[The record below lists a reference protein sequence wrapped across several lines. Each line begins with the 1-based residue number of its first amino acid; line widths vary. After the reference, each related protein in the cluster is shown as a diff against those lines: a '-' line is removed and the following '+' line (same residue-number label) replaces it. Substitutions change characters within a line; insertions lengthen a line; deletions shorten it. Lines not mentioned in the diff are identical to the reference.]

1 MLGFERADLNLA
13 GKLLALDAFEAALD
27 LLSDIW
33 THLPTYY
40 YERTE
45 TQSTHKPPLSILRL
59 PLPTSPLDSA
69 FQTCVSAYFSR
80 VIPSVAHLPS
90 WMLHLTSLPTKALD
104 ALLKRTYVVLTSSL
118 AVPPRLSGSL
128 RSAFALALLLAS
140 TELDVAPV
148 WEQCLNY
155 AASYARNAEAEEQE
169 KEKIAELLASSEN
182 VVRMAEGWQE
192 GKGWIKFCEYWLAL
206 AKQWKFLARKPRKA
220 ASSSNDATLLAA
232 RSCAALTRLVSAME
246 SEGLHVDELVSC
258 ARSSASYLHDVDG
271 SLLDSK
277 LYRVIEKCCRSG
289 AIPSPA
295 KLARAGRGQKCA
307 RKDRRCLR
315 APSRWCSRK

>member
-1 MLGFERADLNLA
+1 MATTKVKRPLAPRTNDVGRLANKLASGLRISEAANARIRKTKSRPAESPDEARSAAMRTVNGALESLSEQKNGGEKSSASPSATGITGRTALSTLRKLSFKMLGVKRTALNLA
-13 GKLLALDAFEAALD
+13 EKLLALDAFEAALH

-33 THLPTYY
+33 THLPSYY
-40 YERTE
+40 YEHTE

-59 PLPTSPLDSA
+59 PLPTSPPDSA

-169 KEKIAELLASSEN
+169 KEKIAELFTSFEN
-182 VVRMAEGWQE
+182 VVRMTEGRQE
-192 GKGWIKFCEYWLAL
+192 GKG
-206 AKQWKFLARKPRKA
+206 
-220 ASSSNDATLLAA
+220 
-232 RSCAALTRLVSAME
+232 
-246 SEGLHVDELVSC
+246 
-258 ARSSASYLHDVDG
+258 
-271 SLLDSK
+271 
-277 LYRVIEKCCRSG
+277 
-289 AIPSPA
+289 
-295 KLARAGRGQKCA
+295 
-307 RKDRRCLR
+307 
-315 APSRWCSRK
+315 